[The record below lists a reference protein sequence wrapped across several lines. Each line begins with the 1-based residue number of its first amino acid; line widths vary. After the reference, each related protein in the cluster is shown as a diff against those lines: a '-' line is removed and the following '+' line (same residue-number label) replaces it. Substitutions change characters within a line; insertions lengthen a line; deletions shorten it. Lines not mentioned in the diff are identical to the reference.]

1 MTVYPKRTIDARTAR
16 ISYASF
22 GDEGASPLIMIQG
35 LGMPGTMWHRLGEQ
49 LAEEGF
55 HVIIPDNRG
64 TGASHNLKP
73 MFLMQDLAEDIAA
86 VHDHVFGASP
96 AYVAGISLGGMITQR
111 FALDHPERA
120 RGLVLAATTCGL
132 PHNLINGAFVSPDA
146 IGLLLKL
153 CFTPKSATIDDMSK
167 LLIHPDSSPRKKELF
182 GRIREVFTHEPTP
195 PATYALQLLAALF
208 HSTGS
213 QLHRIQVPVHVI
225 TGDSD
230 HLIPSKNS
238 DLLAAK
244 LPNVKHTIVERAGH
258 AFPLEHPRSFV
269 DEICALRERA
279 EAP

>member
-1 MTVYPKRTIDARTAR
+1 MTAYPKRTIDSRTAR

-35 LGMPGTMWHRLGEQ
+35 LGMPGTMWHTLGEH
-49 LAEEGF
+49 LADEGF

-64 TGASHNLKP
+64 TGRSRNLKP

-86 VHDHVFGASP
+86 VHDHAFGNTP

-132 PHNLINGAFVSPDA
+132 PHNLIHGAFVSPDA
-146 IGLLLKL
+146 LGLLFKL
-153 CFTPKSATIDDMSK
+153 CFTPGNATIDDMSK
-167 LLIHPDSSPRKKELF
+167 LLIPPDSSPRKKELF
-182 GRIREVFTHEPTP
+182 GRIRDVFSMEPTP

-213 QLHRIQVPVHVI
+213 ELHRLDLPVHVI

-230 HLIPSKNS
+230 HLIPTKNS
-238 DLLAAK
+238 ELLAARI
-244 LPNVKHTIVERAGH
+244 PGAKHTVIERAGH
-258 AFPLEHPRSFV
+258 AFPLEHPRSLI
-269 DEICALRERA
+269 DEICALRARVE
-279 EAP
+279 ET